1 MILVHS
7 ASRHLLLLRIL
18 GEFWS
23 TIELWRDVSC
33 VPKPFCQI
41 HHAYISWLMIY
52 NVGGYK
58 HWLVWDETSLMF
70 SIFYE
75 GYLLQRNFK
84 TSFCSVSKI
93 MWHFKLIIMKF
104 KKQRFFYMG
113 FQSISSVHY
122 RYKKIT
128 GFSSLLFF

>member
-1 MILVHS
+1 MILVHT
-7 ASRHLLLLRIL
+7 ASRHLLFLRIW

-52 NVGGYK
+52 NMGGNK
-58 HWLVWDETSLMF
+58 HWLVWDKLF
-70 SIFYE
+70 SVFFMKDICCK
-75 GYLLQRNFK
+75 RNL
-84 TSFCSVSKI
+84 TSFCVVSKAI
-93 MWHFKLIIMKF
+93 WHFKLIIMKF

-113 FQSISSVHY
+113 FQSISSVCY
-122 RYKKIT
+122 RYKKNNWILESVI
-128 GFSSLLFF
+128 F

>member
-18 GEFWS
+18 WEFWS

-52 NVGGYK
+52 NMGSNK
-58 HWLVWDETSLMF
+58 HWDKLCSVFFMKD
-70 SIFYE
+70 ICCK
-75 GYLLQRNFK
+75 RNL
-84 TSFCSVSKI
+84 TSFCAVSKAI
-93 MWHFKLIIMKF
+93 WHFKLIIMKF

-113 FQSISSVHY
+113 FQSISSVCY
-122 RYKKIT
+122 RYKKNNWILESVI
-128 GFSSLLFF
+128 F